1 MEYLSNNIC
10 KLEPLF
16 NFNPNIKKNIVSSS
30 FFKAIISTHK
40 DFNLY
45 IDGLEKLYEKVI
57 SDPMNFSLRLFI
69 DESVYKDSQLMSR
82 INSLEK
88 IELVL
93 YKCKEYQIPNT
104 EFHYGFFGT
113 MLRFFPLFDFEN
125 NDANLVIICDIDDYH
140 YFDINKSNVLKCK
153 NFDKIYM
160 LKRGNL
166 GKNIIFDLEMLNH
179 GNINPYS
186 VASSFSGYKKTDHK
200 VIIDFMKKMEKNPFK
215 VFSNY
220 KNKVKDLGGK
230 IPDSIYK
237 NYKNFIYGFDEYFLN
252 VDYTNYLIK
261 NKLPWAVRIKW
272 SPFSSLFFYFEHY
285 KNKVPK
291 EEYHLIFLIFKYIF
305 EKNDIKMKTNNIFK
319 NYKLIEKLNQGKNKK
334 LAYSINF
341 YMYKLFIFLYSN
353 KLYRFL
359 FDEDIYKI
367 ILTKEL
373 FGIYSF
379 DGIVY
384 YNLTSPGSIS
394 FDLEKKSFKPND
406 INELKKLTIKHAKF
420 FN

>member
-93 YKCKEYQIPNT
+93 YKCKEYEIPNT

-125 NDANLVIICDIDDYH
+125 NDANLVIICDIDDYN
-140 YFDINKSNVLKCK
+140 YFDMNKSNVLECK
-153 NFDKIYM
+153 NFEQIYM
-160 LKRGNL
+160 LKKGNL
-166 GKNIIFDLEMLNH
+166 GKNIIFDLKMLNH

-186 VASSFSGYKKTDHK
+186 VASSFFGYKKTDHK

-220 KNKVKDLGGK
+220 KNKVKDLGKK

-252 VDYTNYLIK
+252 VDYTNYFIK

-272 SPFSSLFFYFEHY
+272 SPFSSLFFYFVHIFVFSLQSYY
-285 KNKVPK
+285 KDNNN
-291 EEYHLIFLIFKYIF
+291 
-305 EKNDIKMKTNNIFK
+305 NDIFIGI
-319 NYKLIEKLNQGKNKK
+319 LIL
-334 LAYSINF
+334 
-341 YMYKLFIFLYSN
+341 
-353 KLYRFL
+353 R
-359 FDEDIYKI
+359 
-367 ILTKEL
+367 
-373 FGIYSF
+373 
-379 DGIVY
+379 
-384 YNLTSPGSIS
+384 
-394 FDLEKKSFKPND
+394 
-406 INELKKLTIKHAKF
+406 
-420 FN
+420 